1 MFTLIK
7 REIEDHIVYFLVA
20 VIFSAMFVATEI
32 SVFYNIGS
40 GEPPMVAFL
49 VLLFVVIWSTL
60 GYCAMG
66 ATQMYT
72 DRTRKISAL
81 LSTLPVS
88 RSQILL
94 ARIITGILGILIVL
108 VPFVITTIFLLYI
121 FVPPLP
127 IYDGF
132 IFEIFAGV
140 FLTSFACYCIG
151 LQTGWSS
158 SKITPTLGGL
168 LLTCIFVPLVQIK
181 GFDLEGVFIL
191 LLFIAA
197 SLICTWHKFRSA
209 SL

>member
-20 VIFSAMFVATEI
+20 VIFAAMFVATEI
-32 SVFYNIGS
+32 SVAYKIGS
-40 GEPPMVAFL
+40 DEPMIAAFL

-88 RSQILL
+88 RGQILL
-94 ARIITGILGILIVL
+94 ARIITGILAILTVQ
-108 VPFVITTIFLLYI
+108 VPFVITTMFLLYI
-121 FVPPLP
+121 FVPPAP
-127 IYDGF
+127 IYYGF

-151 LQTGWSS
+151 LQTGFTS
-158 SKITPTLGGL
+158 SKIAPTFGAIVLTCVLVPLIIIKGLGTHFV
-168 LLTCIFVPLVQIK
+168 LLTLA
-181 GFDLEGVFIL
+181 
-191 LLFIAA
+191 FIAA
-197 SLICTWHKFRSA
+197 SLIRTWNKFMTTA
-209 SL
+209 L

>member
-1 MFTLIK
+1 MLTLIK

-20 VIFSAMFVATEI
+20 VIFSAMIVAAEI
-32 SVFYNIGS
+32 SVVYKIGS
-40 GEPPMVAFL
+40 NEPPVVSFL
-49 VLLFVVIWSTL
+49 VLLFVMIWSTL

-81 LSTLPVS
+81 LSTLPVT
-88 RSQILL
+88 RGKILL
-94 ARIITGILGILIVL
+94 ARIITGILAILTVQ
-108 VPFVITTIFLLYI
+108 VPFVITTIVLLYI
-121 FVPPLP
+121 FVPSVP
-127 IYDGF
+127 IYYGF

-140 FLTSFACYCIG
+140 FLLSFACYCIG
-151 LQTGWSS
+151 LQTGWNP
-158 SKITPTLGGL
+158 SKIIPTLGGL
-168 LLTCIFVPLVQIK
+168 VVTCIFVPLIIIK
-181 GFDLEGVFIL
+181 SVGLAGVFIL